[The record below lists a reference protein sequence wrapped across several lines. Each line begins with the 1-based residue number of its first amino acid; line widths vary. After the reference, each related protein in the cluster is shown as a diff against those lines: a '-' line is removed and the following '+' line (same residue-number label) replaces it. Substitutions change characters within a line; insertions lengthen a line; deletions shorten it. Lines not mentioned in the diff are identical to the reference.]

1 MGNSANTQLYM
12 NSVSK
17 DLNDRIKLNGTKTS
31 ELINQKMEKLE
42 YRVSK
47 LEISIDKLNIA
58 TGIIN
63 DNLDLD

>member
-1 MGNSANTQLYM
+1 M